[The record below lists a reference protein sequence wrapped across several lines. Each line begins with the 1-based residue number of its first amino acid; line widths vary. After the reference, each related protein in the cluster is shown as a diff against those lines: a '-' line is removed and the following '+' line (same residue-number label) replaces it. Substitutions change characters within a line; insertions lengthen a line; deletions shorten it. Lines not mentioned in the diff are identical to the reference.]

1 MCAICSNTSCAGPE
15 TLPPRHS
22 LQDYPDDKSWIPYY
36 ENINTAWQTWV
47 MGGGS
52 HLSASH
58 NREHA
63 KVWDTLWN
71 PLPLEESNPASV
83 KPYRPK
89 LIHLESCNQGF
100 DDPSPKRATPLECRC
115 IPAPRTARLFS
126 STQDHRL
133 DWISCGPVTLQIC
146 ESIVVEVLRIQ
157 INQIGCYS
165 TIQVGIIYINCLHI

>member
-1 MCAICSNTSCAGPE
+1 
-15 TLPPRHS
+15 
-22 LQDYPDDKSWIPYY
+22 
-36 ENINTAWQTWV
+36 

-115 IPAPRTARLFS
+115 IPAPQTARLFS

-133 DWISCGPVTLQIC
+133 DWILMSSSHSPNLRVHSRRGPAYPNKSNWMLFYNSSWYTLYWFTYIYRAPLC
-146 ESIVVEVLRIQ
+146 SSSTHLGRCALLSITFSQRQ
-157 INQIGCYS
+157 QS
-165 TIQVGIIYINCLHI
+165 